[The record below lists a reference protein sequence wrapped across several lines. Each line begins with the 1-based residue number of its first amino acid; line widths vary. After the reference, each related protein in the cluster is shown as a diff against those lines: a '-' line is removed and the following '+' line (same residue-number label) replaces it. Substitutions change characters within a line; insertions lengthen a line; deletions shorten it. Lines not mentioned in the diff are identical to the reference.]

1 MCRAKPYP
9 RCSNHAT
16 KNYQKALEVGDP
28 EQIRKARIDY
38 YTSPAG
44 IKHLQETGKTELAE
58 KYKQR
63 RKTLIQRGKRADNLK
78 KTPLRLG
85 LDLDETTGGF
95 IDQLRNEVAV
105 QKGLT
110 PEQAAELMPTP
121 EHYSLVQSGWFADVQ
136 DFMKHFKQAEK
147 DGVYLRMQAFAHS
160 RKTLMKMVEN
170 RDVEVHVITA
180 REIEWNNDTR
190 TWLRKK
196 RYPIKTITHTE
207 SKEDTEGIDV
217 YIDDSD
223 KQITTLQSHGK
234 TVIAYDNK
242 YNESIPA
249 AYRVKNWT
257 EVPAVIKQIRSN

>member
-9 RCSNHAT
+9 RCSNHAY
-16 KNYQKALEVGDP
+16 KSYQKALETGDP

-38 YTSPAG
+38 YTTPAG
-44 IKHLQETGKTELAE
+44 IQYLQVTGKPELAA
-58 KYKQR
+58 KYQQR
-63 RKTLIQRGKRADNLK
+63 RETLIQRAKRLENLK

-95 IDQLRNEVAV
+95 IEQLRAEVAA

-110 PEQAAELMPTP
+110 PEEAQKLMPTP
-121 EHYSLVQSGWFADVQ
+121 EHYSLVKSGWFADVQ
-136 DFMKHFKQAEK
+136 DFMTHFKQAEK
-147 DGVYLRMQAFAHS
+147 DGVYLRMKAFANS

-207 SKEDTEGIDV
+207 SKENTENIDV

-223 KQITTLQSHGK
+223 KQIITLQNHGK

-242 YNESIPA
+242 YNQNIPA
-249 AYRVKNWT
+249 AYRVRNWK
-257 EVPAVIKQIRSN
+257 EVPAVIKQIRSS